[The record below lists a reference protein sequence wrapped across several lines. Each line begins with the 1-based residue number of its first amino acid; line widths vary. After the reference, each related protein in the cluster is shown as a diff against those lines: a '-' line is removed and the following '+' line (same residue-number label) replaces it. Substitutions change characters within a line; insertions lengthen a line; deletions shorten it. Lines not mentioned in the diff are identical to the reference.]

1 MRKTGFLLLLAV
13 VLASP
18 ANAQSKTSGK
28 VHCAK
33 ADPDYS
39 IEVADHAGHM
49 LTLNKT
55 ACTWSDT
62 TPVGGQMMKSGD
74 DITTGEMNGTM
85 GHHSGY
91 HVGTMDNGDTVVVH
105 FIGTVAVAKDKP
117 ATLQGK
123 WNYVSGTGKMKG
135 IKGGGTYNGTVNAD
149 GSNDV
154 MVEGTYTLPATTAAA
169 KK

>member
-1 MRKTGFLLLLAV
+1 MRKTSVLLLLAV
-13 VLASP
+13 ALAAP
-18 ANAQSKTSGK
+18 ASAQSKTSGK

-33 ADPDYS
+33 ADPNS
-39 IEVADHAGHM
+39 VVEVGDHPGHT
-49 LTLNKT
+49 LTLTKT

-62 TPVGGQMMKSGD
+62 MPLAGLTMKSGND
-74 DITTGEMNGTM
+74 VTTAEMNGTT

-105 FIGTVAVAKDKP
+105 FSGTVTAAKDQP

-135 IKGGGTYNGTVNAD
+135 IKGGGTYKGTGNAD
-149 GSNDV
+149 GSNDAT
-154 MVEGTYTLPATTAAA
+154 VEGTYTLPATTAAG
-169 KK
+169 K